1 MVRAR
6 FLGLPV
12 VTWLGIFTTIISVSI
27 CSYLL
32 IPFFKGD
39 MPYTM
44 IVMAIILLVLPL
56 IIYYLSKAS
65 YANQGINIDIQFL
78 EIPSD

>member
-1 MVRAR
+1 M
-6 FLGLPV
+6 GLPV
-12 VTWLGIFTTIISVSI
+12 ITWLGIFTTIISVSI
-27 CSYLL
+27 CTYLF

-44 IVMAIILLVLPL
+44 IVMSIILLVLPL

-65 YANQGINIDIQFL
+65 YASRGINIDIQFL
-78 EIPSD
+78 EIPAD